1 MSESPHDPTESSPDT
16 PDVPVDTPDTPD
28 VLDTP
33 EVPDTPDVPET
44 PDPSADALGL
54 PPVAGDGTDPDFAP
68 YPGSGDFQA
77 YPGGDF
83 QGYPSGGEV
92 VVDAPPPAAERADGS
107 TACPRC
113 DADIERWS
121 GYCESCGQ
129 ILTPTASMPT
139 TPVAVESDDTPTVRR
154 HPCADCGGVVG
165 DDLYCLECGALAP
178 SPRDH
183 YREAPASWVAG
194 VCDRGLKHHRNED
207 AMALSAHEE
216 PGSRAV
222 LIVCDGVSNADDSHI
237 ASLAAARAAREVLTE
252 WSEDPDR
259 NADVLTDTFAAAVAK
274 ANESVVA
281 GTAEDSTNPPSCT
294 FAAAAVDG
302 DTVVAANIGDSRV
315 YWIDDVPSD
324 SVLLSVDDSVAQAR
338 IAMGIDRETAETGP
352 QAHAI
357 TKWIGR
363 DAPDLTPTVGTHTV
377 TSSGWVLV
385 CSDGLWNYAS
395 EPQQLADLFAE
406 AIERNPGNQRIRS
419 MAVSLVRWARQQG
432 GRDNI
437 TVALA
442 RYGDFTA
449 ATESQES
456 AGQDA
461 STDESPESDQTDGPT
476 S

>member
-1 MSESPHDPTESSPDT
+1 MSESPHDPSKLSPDSPEAPA
-16 PDVPVDTPDTPD
+16 PDAF
-28 VLDTP
+28 
-33 EVPDTPDVPET
+33 ET
-44 PDPSADALGL
+44 PDGSAEAGL

-68 YPGSGDFQA
+68 YPGSGDFHA

-83 QGYPSGGEV
+83 QGYPAGQEV

-113 DADIERWS
+113 DTDIERWS

-139 TPVAVESDDTPTVRR
+139 GPVEVADEDRPAVRR

-178 SPRDH
+178 TPRDH
-183 YREAPASWVAG
+183 YREAPAAWVAG
-194 VCDRGLKHHRNED
+194 VSDRGLKHHRNED
-207 AMALSAHEE
+207 AMALSAQAE

-237 ASLAAARAAREVLTE
+237 ASLAAARAARGVLTE
-252 WSEDPDR
+252 WADDPDR
-259 NADVLTDTFAAAVAK
+259 SADDLNETFAEAVAQ
-274 ANESVVA
+274 ASEAVISESD
-281 GTAEDSTNPPSCT
+281 ESSENPPSCT
-294 FAAAAVDG
+294 FAAAATDG
-302 DTVVAANIGDSRV
+302 DLVVHANIGDSRV
-315 YWIDDVPSD
+315 YWIDDVPGD
-324 SVLLSVDDSVAQAR
+324 SLLLSLDDSVAQAR

-363 DAPDLTPTVGTHTV
+363 DAPDLTPNIGTHTI

-395 EPQQLADLFAE
+395 EPEELASLFAE
-406 AIERNPGNQRIRS
+406 AIDRNPGNQRIRS
-419 MAVSLVRWARQQG
+419 MAVSLVRWARHQG

-442 RYGDFTA
+442 RYGDFA
-449 ATESQES
+449 APVSDETEQP
-456 AGQDA
+456 AG
-461 STDESPESDQTDGPT
+461 STS
-476 S
+476 